1 MNKIENLSEF
11 ANKRYGQNFLKNDA
25 IIKRIIQSIPNDN
38 LAVAEIGPGLGDLT
52 KELIVARNVTAF
64 EVDKRLCEHLQ
75 TTFSE
80 AIHTGTLNI
89 ECGDVLKN
97 WEDNLLLKEK
107 YHLVA
112 NLPYYI
118 ATNIILKALK
128 DENCQSVLVMVQ
140 KEVAEKFSAQ
150 SGEKAFSGLSV
161 LTQTVG
167 FGELLFDVGAE
178 NFVPPPKVTSSIL
191 LIVKNRSEDNE
202 EFENFLKVAFQQPRK
217 KLSKNLTSHYDKDKI
232 ETLLKALEVS
242 PTIRPHEAETSM
254 YHHLYNEL
262 NKDNIDG
269 RKQTNEKQTN
279 KRKPKSK
286 ARERNERNFSK

>member
-11 ANKRYGQNFLKNDA
+11 ANKRYGQNFLKSDA

-38 LAVAEIGPGLGDLT
+38 LKVAEIGPGLGDLT
-52 KELIVARNVTAF
+52 KELIITRNVTAF

-80 AIHTGTLNI
+80 PIHTGTLTIN
-89 ECGDVLKN
+89 CGDVLER
-97 WEDNLLLKEK
+97 WGDNLLLDEP

-128 DENCQSVLVMVQ
+128 DKNCQSVLVMVQ
-140 KEVAEKFSAQ
+140 KEVAEKFSAH

-178 NFVPPPKVTSSIL
+178 NFVPPPKVTSAIL
-191 LIVKNRSEDNE
+191 LIQKKRSEDNKD
-202 EFENFLKVAFQQPRK
+202 FEDFLKVAFKQPRK
-217 KLSKNLTSHYDKDKI
+217 KLSKNLSTHYPKDKI
-232 ETLLKALEVS
+232 EALLNSLEVS
-242 PTIRPHEAETSM
+242 LTIRPHEAETSM

-262 NKDNIDG
+262 NKDNIDARPKQKT
-269 RKQTNEKQTN
+269 RKRNREK
-279 KRKPKSK
+279 
-286 ARERNERNFSK
+286 

>member
-1 MNKIENLSEF
+1 MNKIENLSDF

-25 IIKRIIQSIPNDN
+25 IIKQIVQSIPNDN
-38 LAVAEIGPGLGDLT
+38 LRVAEIGPGLGDLT
-52 KELIVARNVTAF
+52 KELVTTRNVTAF
-64 EVDKRLCEHLQ
+64 EVDRRLCEHLQ
-75 TTFSE
+75 TIFSE
-80 AIHTGTLNI
+80 AIHAETLKI
-89 ECGDVLKN
+89 TCGDVLKN
-97 WEDNLLLKEK
+97 WEDNLLLDEP

-150 SGEKAFSGLSV
+150 AGEKAFSGLSV

-191 LIVKNRSEDNE
+191 LIRKERSEENKD
-202 EFENFLKVAFQQPRK
+202 FEDFLKIAFKQPRK
-217 KLSKNLTSHYDKDKI
+217 KLSKNLATHYPKDKI
-232 ETLLKALEVS
+232 EALLKDLEVS
-242 PTIRPHEAETSM
+242 LTIRPHEAETSM

-269 RKQTNEKQTN
+269 RTKQQHK
-279 KRKPKSK
+279 KRKQS
-286 ARERNERNFSK
+286 R